1 DDPSD
6 EADRAAACVLR
17 HVQAGRVPVALA
29 AVDRALTRRIRALL
43 DVRGVAIRDET
54 GWKLSTTRAAAHVML
69 ALRACAWDASGDT
82 VIDWL
87 KNSTAVSSFHVM
99 AIERRVRRVGLREW
113 RSLQTADL
121 GESAQLQ
128 ALLRDVNGWRED
140 LQRARPLIQWLSG
153 VRGLLLTTGQWADL
167 ERDAAGAEVIAALR
181 LGE

>member
-1 DDPSD
+1 
-6 EADRAAACVLR
+6 
-17 HVQAGRVPVALA
+17 
-29 AVDRALTRRIRALL
+29 
-43 DVRGVAIRDET
+43 
-54 GWKLSTTRAAAHVML
+54 AHVML
-69 ALRACAWDASGDT
+69 ALRACAWNASGDT

-121 GESAQLQ
+121 GQSAQLQ

-140 LQRARPLIQWLSG
+140 MLRVRPLIQWLSG

-181 LGE
+181 LGEGAQAEFHQLPQAARRFSLAGFTAWVNETLEAASFVPQSPDEAQVVILPFNQLLARPFGALVLP